1 MAGTSAGPEAV
12 RIRLAARANCEILDI
27 ARDLSFH
34 DSFTVTEMAMR
45 HERAENVEHN
55 ATGKLG
61 GIVVHIVGGET
72 TTSMPHKPSAAIV

>member
-1 MAGTSAGPEAV
+1 MRERGSGGREDQACGEGE
-12 RIRLAARANCEILDI
+12 LEILDI

-72 TTSMPHKPSAAIV
+72 STTSMPHKPSAAIV